1 MREVIER
8 GTEMPFIL
16 GIDGGATKT
25 LAVVGNDTGRIL
37 GAGLAGPTN
46 YQVTGIE
53 MAMANLNSAVGTAL
67 GHAGVSVDKLDYA
80 VFGLAGADFPVD
92 FRNLTAGIQKLY
104 PGLKFEIVNDTW
116 VGFRSGTEEN
126 YGGVVIAGTGANFA
140 AAAPDGRKITGRG
153 MGYEWGGEGGAGD
166 LIRSALHY
174 AFRSNDGTGPK
185 TRLEQVVL
193 SLLDFPSYDDLSLY
207 MYEVQGKFSKIYMK
221 AEAIVPAVFQLANEG
236 DEVCM
241 DILISLG
248 TAMGD
253 VIGRMIRSLGS
264 WQIPQDIVMVGS
276 LFTKG
281 VSPLLGDSFALSCHK
296 FVPFARLKKPELEP
310 AGGAYLMG
318 LEKSNLPAKGEVRAR
333 AIATI
338 QEIDMPEV

>member
-1 MREVIER
+1 
-8 GTEMPFIL
+8 MPFIL
-16 GIDGGATKT
+16 GVDGGATKT
-25 LAVVGNDTGRIL
+25 LAVVGDDTGRIL
-37 GAGLAGPTN
+37 GAGLGGPTN
-46 YQVTGIE
+46 YQIIGIE
-53 MAMANLNSAVGTAL
+53 PAMSNLNSAVRGAL
-67 GHAGVSVDKLDYA
+67 SYAGISMDKVDCA

-116 VGFRSGTEEN
+116 VGFRSGTEED

-140 AAAPDGRKITGRG
+140 AAAPDGRKVTGRG
-153 MGYEWGGEGGAGD
+153 MGYEWGGEGGAGY

-185 TRLEQVVL
+185 SRLEQVVL

-207 MYEVQGKFSKIYMK
+207 MCEVQGQFARIYMK

-236 DEVCM
+236 DEVCT
-241 DILISLG
+241 DILMNLG
-248 TAMGD
+248 HAMGD
-253 VIGRMIRSLGS
+253 IIGRMIKSLGS
-264 WQIPQDIVMVGS
+264 WQLPQDVVMVGS

-281 VSPLLGDSFALSCHK
+281 ANPLLRDSFALSCHK
-296 FVPFARLKKPELEP
+296 FVPFARFKMPELEP

-318 LEKSNLPAKGEVRAR
+318 LEKSKLPAKGEARAR
-333 AIATI
+333 AIESFGQLELDVPGI
-338 QEIDMPEV
+338 